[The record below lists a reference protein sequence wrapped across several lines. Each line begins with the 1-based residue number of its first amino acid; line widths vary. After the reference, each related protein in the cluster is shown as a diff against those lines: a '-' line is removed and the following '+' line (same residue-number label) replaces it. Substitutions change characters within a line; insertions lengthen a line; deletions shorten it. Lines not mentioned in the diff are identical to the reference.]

1 MYIENKIIDILN
13 VLLYLLSHGRPIY
26 VINSRLI
33 VLIYAFCKLLYTN
46 EH

>member
-1 MYIENKIIDILN
+1 MYIENKIIDIY

-26 VINSRLI
+26 VIDSRLI